1 MTVTLRSILIVAEDD
16 EDIDELESCMDV
28 FVVLLFSLF
37 VEDALLWTV
46 VEVEAVV
53 VVDDDALVEGIRPT
67 LQDTFLYRTKVEEI
81 DDWEI

>member
-1 MTVTLRSILIVAEDD
+1 
-16 EDIDELESCMDV
+16 MDV